1 MTKSIF
7 TSNYQLLL
15 KLLISAR
22 KKAKI
27 TQQELA
33 KKLGKN
39 QSYISKYENSERR
52 LDLVEVITIT
62 KAIGINPTEILEDLL
77 KEWKD

>member
-62 KAIGINPTEILEDLL
+62 KAIGINPTEMLENLL

>member
-52 LDLVEVITIT
+52 LDLIEVITIT
-62 KAIGINPTEILEDLL
+62 RAIGINPTEILEDLL

>member
-7 TSNYQLLL
+7 TNNYQLLL
-15 KLLISAR
+15 KLLVETR
-22 KKAKI
+22 KKAGI

-52 LDLVEVITIT
+52 LDMIEVIAIV
-62 KAIGINPTEILEDLL
+62 KAMGANPSDLMQNIL
-77 KEWKD
+77 KEWKE

>member
-62 KAIGINPTEILEDLL
+62 RAIGINPTEMLEDLL